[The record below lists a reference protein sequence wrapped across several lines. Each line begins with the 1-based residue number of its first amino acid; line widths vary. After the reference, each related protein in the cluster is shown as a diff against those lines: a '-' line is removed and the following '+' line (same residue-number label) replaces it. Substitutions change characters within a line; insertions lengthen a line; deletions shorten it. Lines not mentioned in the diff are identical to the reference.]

1 MLCAAMGC
9 NRLVA
14 SFNADHGKYSRNNQA
29 ADGVVDV
36 VDHDASALRTR

>member
-1 MLCAAMGC
+1 MGY

-14 SFNADHGKYSRNNQA
+14 GFNADHGEYSRNDQA
-29 ADGVVDV
+29 TDGIVDV